1 MAKRKKTE
9 FMEWMDAKIAAD
21 PALARAVEER
31 MAEMRIEQELVA
43 LREKEGL
50 SQKDFAA
57 RIGATQPYI
66 AKLESGKVQNLGL
79 KTLAKYAAAT
89 GTRLTVSFEPT
100 SHHRK
105 PAAKRQGVVVR
116 GRKTGRST
124 GEHTRREAN

>member
-9 FMEWMDAKIAAD
+9 LMEWMDAKLAAD
-21 PALARAVEER
+21 PELARAVEER

-50 SQKDFAA
+50 SQRDLAV
-57 RIGATQPYI
+57 RIGASQPYI
-66 AKLESGKVQNLGL
+66 AKLESGRVQNLGL

-100 SHHRK
+100 PHHRK
-105 PAAKRQGVVVR
+105 T
-116 GRKTGRST
+116 TGRHRAT
-124 GEHTRREAN
+124 MRARRATPRAGRHVR

>member
-9 FMEWMDAKIAAD
+9 FMEWMDAKLAAD
-21 PALARAVEER
+21 PNFARAVEER

-105 PAAKRQGVVVR
+105 PANKRHGATVR
-116 GRKTGRST
+116 TRRVGRRSA
-124 GEHTRREAN
+124 EHTR